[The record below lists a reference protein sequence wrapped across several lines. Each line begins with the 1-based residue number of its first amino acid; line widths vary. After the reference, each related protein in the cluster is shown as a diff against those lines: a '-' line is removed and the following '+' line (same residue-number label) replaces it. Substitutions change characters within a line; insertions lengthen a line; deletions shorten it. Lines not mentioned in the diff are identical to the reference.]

1 MVRVGKVTLND
12 CSNEMQTR
20 YEFESGKFAD
30 ADLLKNLSVLSDA
43 ADKMSRSLD
52 REVTIELAVLSLV
65 ERKGRQ
71 LTRGPAIREP
81 IIDKTAPP
89 VQNPA
94 ENTRDLPEPVRRP
107 DPMPEDAIDEKP
119 PVSDPDLPDQMAF
132 DLPAPENSGS
142 DLLPDWVEIIALV
155 RKKNAMLGSVLSK
168 SKAHLDGKRVLIE
181 ASEVAMKFIRENQES
196 NQTLKEAIAEV
207 TGKYYPIGP
216 WKKKEQPAV
225 DTNDG
230 LQKFLK
236 AAESAGV
243 DIVRR

>member
-1 MVRVGKVTLND
+1 
-12 CSNEMQTR
+12 MQKR

-65 ERKGRQ
+65 EKMGRQ
-71 LTRGPAIREP
+71 VTREPAVREP

-89 VQNPA
+89 LQNPA
-94 ENTRDLPEPVRRP
+94 DNTKDLPEPVWRP
-107 DPMPEDAIDEKP
+107 DPMPEEAIDEKP

-142 DLLPDWVEIIALV
+142 DLLPDWGEIIALV
-155 RKKNAMLGSVLSK
+155 RKKNGMLGSVLSK
-168 SKAHLDGKRVLIE
+168 SKAHFDGKRVLIE